1 MIYKDIDEMKAKADE
16 GEIDA
21 MVQLGMSYLYGY
33 GVEKDYVQAFIY
45 LQDAAIRNDGEAQ
58 LHLGKMYENGWGIK
72 KDPWTAYSL
81 YRRSYKAKTEGSRKA
96 LGNIVDE
103 LADNIKITGHLT
115 ICDDFT
121 ITACCEKLREYI
133 RMGRIIPFE
142 DDDGSNLYISNQNRD
157 VMLHECPFCGES
169 VIRIAK
175 E

>member
-81 YRRSYKAKTEGSRKA
+81 YRRSYKEKTEGSRKA
-96 LGNIVDE
+96 LGNILDI
-103 LADNIKITGHLT
+103 LADNIQVTGHLT
-115 ICDDFT
+115 IGNDFT
-121 ITACCEKLREYI
+121 ITACCEKLKEYI

-157 VMLHECPFCGES
+157 VMLHECPFCGEN
-169 VIRIAK
+169 VIRLD

>member
-16 GEIDA
+16 GQIDA

-81 YRRSYKAKTEGSRKA
+81 YRRSYKMKTEGSRKA
-96 LGNIVDE
+96 LGNIVDK
-103 LADNIKITGHLT
+103 LADEIQITGQLT
-115 ICDDFT
+115 ISDDFT

-142 DDDGSNLYISNQNRD
+142 DDDGCNLYLSNQNRD
-157 VMLHECPFCGES
+157 VLLHECPFCGEG
-169 VIRIAK
+169 VIRIGK

>member
-81 YRRSYKAKTEGSRKA
+81 YRRSYKSKTEGSRKA
-96 LGNIVDE
+96 LGNIVDK
-103 LADNIKITGHLT
+103 LADDIKITGHLT

-121 ITACCEKLREYI
+121 ITACCEKFREYI

-142 DDDGSNLYISNQNRD
+142 DDDGCSLYISNQNRD
-157 VMLHECPFCGES
+157 VPLHECPFCGES
-169 VIRIAK
+169 VIRIGK
-175 E
+175 D